1 MRSSLLAKPKLTGML
16 YSIPVMLALGVANA
30 AEPTGQIVPDTF
42 TAKTTAMTPS
52 DAGLKIAVRS
62 WSDDDARKAVLEAL
76 SSDADAQMALRELP
90 TVGYVWQSGSA
101 VGYSLKYAYESKTD
115 QGDRVTFVTDRAIG
129 SFGLTPWTLEGS
141 GTAASQYSVIELY
154 LDGNG
159 AGTGNLSLA
168 ADLKLETSDSTVS
181 LTPKAGVT
189 PVLKD
194 AKREPKP
201 YWAK

>member
-1 MRSSLLAKPKLTGML
+1 MRSSLRARPILTTKLC
-16 YSIPVMLALGVANA
+16 SIPMLLALGAANA
-30 AEPTGQIVPDTF
+30 AEPTGQTVPDTF

-52 DAGLKIAVRS
+52 DSGLKIAVRS
-62 WSDDDARKAVLEAL
+62 WSDDDARQAVLEAL
-76 SSDADAQMALRELP
+76 SSDSDTQTALRELP
-90 TVGYVWQSGSA
+90 TVGYVWQSGTA
-101 VGYSLKYAYESKTD
+101 VGYSLKYAYEAKTD
-115 QGDRVTFVTDRAIG
+115 KGERVTFVTDRAIG

-141 GTAASQYSVIELY
+141 GAVASPYSVIELY
-154 LDGNG
+154 LDGDD

-168 ADLKLETSDSTVS
+168 ADLKLDTSDSTVS